1 MLNNFLINADCLISR
16 ATVKKILLVLLTVTV
31 FSACTSIQ
39 KELRN
44 GDYNSAFEKAL
55 KRVKNND
62 GKDKYAIWLEA
73 ASDKAY
79 SRDMKQIDFWKKEGE
94 PSNLVNIYYLLSD
107 IHNRYTV
114 LEPILPL
121 HINSKKRDAVFKD
134 VTVDELLAAKTK
146 AAEYLYAHA
155 VKILAT
161 NNRFDARDAYNELLK
176 VKEFFPGFRD
186 VDAQIQSAYEKG
198 ISHVIINVINASN
211 TIMPAGLEK
220 QLTTIDLIG
229 LNSLWVKFDSKAMES
244 VTYDYRVMVHLVKI
258 DAGPEQLV
266 KNKYTDT
273 KKVED
278 GFDYILDSKGNVKK
292 DSFGNDMKTK
302 KYKTI
307 ACDVLESV
315 QQKEGVVGATVDFYT
330 SQNELIYSYPISG
343 ISHWQFISAVA
354 IGDLNALTDASRAK
368 LSHTVPAPFVS
379 DEEIVLQAGEQLKP
393 YLKSAIESNRNLLK

>member
-1 MLNNFLINADCLISR
+1 MKKISLLLIS
-16 ATVKKILLVLLTVTV
+16 IIV
-31 FSACTSIQ
+31 FSSCTSIQ

-44 GDYNSAFEKAL
+44 GDYDSAFEKAL

-62 GKDKYAIWLEA
+62 GKDKYAVWLES

-79 SRDMKQIDFWKKEGE
+79 TRDMKQVDFYKKEGE
-94 PSNLVNIYYLLSD
+94 PSHLTDIYYLLSD
-107 IHNRYTV
+107 IHNRYTAIDPV
-114 LEPILPL
+114 LPL
-121 HINSKKRDAVFKD
+121 HIKSKNRDAIFKD

-155 VKILAT
+155 IKILAS
-161 NNRFDARDAYNELLK
+161 NNRFDARDAYGELLK

-186 VDAQIQSAYEKG
+186 VDAQIQNAFEKG
-198 ISHVIINVINASN
+198 ISHVILNVINASN
-211 TIMPAGLEK
+211 AIMPVGLEK

-229 LNSLWVKFDSKAMES
+229 LNSQWVKFDSKTIEG

-278 GFDYILDSKGNVKK
+278 GWDYVLDSKGNVKK
-292 DSFGNDMKTK
+292 DSLGNDMKTK

-307 ACDVLESV
+307 ACDVIESI
-315 QQKEGVVGATVDFYT
+315 QQKEGVVGATIDFYT
-330 SQNELIYSYPISG
+330 AQNELIYSYPISG
-343 ISHWQFISAVA
+343 ISHWQFLSAVA
-354 IGDLNALTDASRAK
+354 LGDLNALSDASRAK
-368 LSHTVPAPFVS
+368 LSHTVPAPFVP